1 MPRPAIALYCAA
13 ALILAV
19 PVTGA
24 SAEESLANLDAGGL
38 VIEPADQ
45 LELKAEDIFLSARQ
59 VRAAYRFLNKASQ
72 DLTLTVAFP
81 LPEVTGETDLDL
93 AIPNPAS
100 PNFLDV
106 QARAAGKPVEASVEQ
121 HAFFTPDG
129 GKESEITDLLKGLN
143 IPLLPAGASTAEAL
157 TRLSSEDRAKLS
169 TPGYIAQTGENWIP
183 LWTLRSRIVRQQVL
197 PAGKEII
204 LQYSYTPSIGSA
216 AGLYFDRANLTGES
230 LTQYQ
235 KKYCVNEGF
244 LRAADALTK
253 RLTATKPQA
262 GDTSKTTTPKT
273 TPPKTRQT
281 YFGYAF
287 VGNGRW
293 SSPAG
298 RFGLVIDKAF
308 PDNLVSFCAE
318 GAKKVSSTRYEL
330 KRNNYAPDRNIDIL
344 ILDKNVAP

>member
-1 MPRPAIALYCAA
+1 MPRPAKALFCAA
-13 ALILAV
+13 ALTLAM

-24 SAEESLANLDAGGL
+24 SAEENLANLDAGGL
-38 VIEPADQ
+38 VVEPADQ
-45 LELKAEDIFLSARQ
+45 LELKAEDIFLSAKQ

-100 PNFLDV
+100 ANFLNV
-106 QARAAGKPVEASVEQ
+106 QARAAGKSVEASVEQ

-129 GKESEITDLLKGLN
+129 GKEGEITDLLKGLN
-143 IPLLPAGASTAEAL
+143 IPLLPAGPATAEAL
-157 TRLSSEDRAKLS
+157 KRLSSEDRAKLS
-169 TPGYIAQTGENWIP
+169 TPGYIGQAGENWVP

-204 LQYSYTPSIGSA
+204 LQYSYAPSVGSA

-253 RLTATKPQA
+253 RLTAAKPQA
-262 GDTSKTTTPKT
+262 GETAKT
-273 TPPKTRQT
+273 PKTRQT

-287 VGNGRW
+287 VGGGRW
-293 SSPAG
+293 SGPAG

-344 ILDKNVAP
+344 ILDKNVGP

>member
-1 MPRPAIALYCAA
+1 MPRPAKALYCAA
-13 ALILAV
+13 ALTLAA
-19 PVTGA
+19 PMTGA
-24 SAEESLANLDAGGL
+24 SAEESLANLDTGGL

-45 LELKAEDIFLSARQ
+45 LELKAEDIFLSTRQ

-72 DLTLTVAFP
+72 DVTLTVAFP

-100 PNFLDV
+100 PNFLNV
-106 QARAAGKPVEASVEQ
+106 QARAAGKSVEANVEQ
-121 HAFFTPDG
+121 HAFFTPEG

-143 IPLLPAGASTAEAL
+143 IPLLPAGATTAEAL
-157 TRLSSEDRAKLS
+157 KRLSSEDRAKLS
-169 TPGYIAQTGENWIP
+169 TAGYIEQAGENWVP
-183 LWTLRSRIVRQQVL
+183 LWTLRSRLVRQQVL
-197 PAGKEII
+197 AAGKEVI
-204 LQYSYTPSIGSA
+204 LQYSYTPSVGSA

-253 RLTATKPQA
+253 RLTAAKPQPGETA
-262 GDTSKTTTPKT
+262 KAPK
-273 TPPKTRQT
+273 PRQT

-287 VGNGRW
+287 VGGGRW
-293 SSPAG
+293 SGPAG

-308 PDNLVSFCAE
+308 PDNLVSFCAD

-344 ILDKNVAP
+344 ILDKNVTP

>member
-1 MPRPAIALYCAA
+1 MPRPAKALYCAA
-13 ALILAV
+13 ALTLAL
-19 PVTGA
+19 PVTEA
-24 SAEESLANLDAGGL
+24 LAEESLANLDAGGL
-38 VIEPADQ
+38 IIEPADQ

-59 VRAAYRFLNKASQ
+59 VRGAYRFLNKASQ

-81 LPEVTGETDLDL
+81 LPEVTGEADLDL
-93 AIPNPAS
+93 AIPNPGS
-100 PNFLDV
+100 PNFLNV
-106 QARAAGKPVEASVEQ
+106 QARAAGKPVETSVEQ

-129 GKESEITDLLKGLN
+129 GKESEITDLLKGFN

-157 TRLSSEDRAKLS
+157 KRLSSEDRAKLS
-169 TPGYIAQTGENWIP
+169 TPGYIEQAGENWVP
-183 LWTLRSRIVRQQVL
+183 LWTLRSRIVRQQAL
-197 PAGKEII
+197 PAGKEIV
-204 LQYSYTPSIGSA
+204 LQYSYTPSVGSA

-253 RLTATKPQA
+253 RLTATKPQPGEA
-262 GDTSKTTTPKT
+262 SK
-273 TPPKTRQT
+273 PPKTRQT

-287 VGNGRW
+287 VGGGRW
-293 SSPAG
+293 AAPAG

-308 PDNLVSFCAE
+308 PDNLVSFCAD

-330 KRNNYAPDRNIDIL
+330 KRNNYAPDRNLDIL

>member
-1 MPRPAIALYCAA
+1 MPRPAKALYCAA
-13 ALILAV
+13 ALTLAL
-19 PVTGA
+19 PVTEA
-24 SAEESLANLDAGGL
+24 LAEESLANLDAGGL
-38 VIEPADQ
+38 IIEPADQ

-81 LPEVTGETDLDL
+81 LPEVTGEADLDL
-93 AIPNPAS
+93 AIPNPGS
-100 PNFLDV
+100 PNFLNV
-106 QARAAGKPVEASVEQ
+106 QARAAGKPVETSVEQ

-129 GKESEITDLLKGLN
+129 GKESEITDLLKGFN

-157 TRLSSEDRAKLS
+157 KRLSSEDRAKLS
-169 TPGYIAQTGENWIP
+169 TPGYIEQAGENWVP
-183 LWTLRSRIVRQQVL
+183 LWTLRSRIVRQQAL
-197 PAGKEII
+197 PAGKEIV
-204 LQYSYTPSIGSA
+204 LQYSYTPSVGSA

-253 RLTATKPQA
+253 RLTATKPQPGEA
-262 GDTSKTTTPKT
+262 SK
-273 TPPKTRQT
+273 PPKTRQT

-287 VGNGRW
+287 VGGGRW
-293 SSPAG
+293 AAPAG

-308 PDNLVSFCAE
+308 PDNLVSFCAD

-330 KRNNYAPDRNIDIL
+330 KRNNYAPDRNLDIL

>member
-1 MPRPAIALYCAA
+1 MPQPARALCCAA
-13 ALILAV
+13 ALTLAMAL
-19 PVTGA
+19 TDA

-38 VIEPADQ
+38 IIEPTDQ

-59 VRAAYRFLNKASQ
+59 VRAAYRVLNKASQ
-72 DLTLTVAFP
+72 DLTLTIAFP
-81 LPEVTGETDLDL
+81 LPEVTGEADLDV

-121 HAFFTPDG
+121 HAFFAPDG
-129 GKESEITDLLKGLN
+129 GQESEITDLLKGLN
-143 IPLLPAGASTAEAL
+143 IPLMPASAAIAEAL
-157 TRLSSEDRAKLS
+157 KRLSDQDRAKLS
-169 TPGYIAQTGENWIP
+169 GPGYIQQAGENWVP

-197 PAGKEII
+197 AAGKEIL
-204 LQYSYTPSIGSA
+204 LQYSYTPSVGSA
-216 AGLYFDRANLTGES
+216 AGLYFDRTNLTGES
-230 LTQYQ
+230 LAQYQ

-253 RLTATKPQA
+253 RLTAAKPQPGENA
-262 GDTSKTTTPKT
+262 KTPK
-273 TPPKTRQT
+273 PRQT

-287 VGNGRW
+287 VGGGRW
-293 SSPAG
+293 SAPAG

-318 GAKKVSSTRYEL
+318 GAKKVSSTRYEF

-344 ILDKNVAP
+344 ILDKNAAP

>member
-1 MPRPAIALYCAA
+1 MPRPAKALYCAA
-13 ALILAV
+13 ALTLAL

-24 SAEESLANLDAGGL
+24 LAEESLANLDAGGL
-38 VIEPADQ
+38 IIEPADQ

-81 LPEVTGETDLDL
+81 LPEVTGEADLDL

-100 PNFLDV
+100 PNFLNV
-106 QARAAGKPVEASVEQ
+106 QARAAGKPVETSVEQ

-157 TRLSSEDRAKLS
+157 KRLSSEDRTKLS
-169 TPGYIAQTGENWIP
+169 TPGYIEQAGENWAP
-183 LWTLRSRIVRQQVL
+183 LWTLRSRIVRQQAL
-197 PAGKEII
+197 PAGKEIV
-204 LQYSYTPSIGSA
+204 LQYSYTPSVGSA

-253 RLTATKPQA
+253 RLTATKLQPGEA
-262 GDTSKTTTPKT
+262 SK
-273 TPPKTRQT
+273 PPKTRQT

-287 VGNGRW
+287 VGGGRW
-293 SSPAG
+293 ANPAG

-308 PDNLVSFCAE
+308 PDNLVSFCAD

-330 KRNNYAPDRNIDIL
+330 KRNNYAPDRSLDIL
-344 ILDKNVAP
+344 ILDKNVVP